1 MFSMMTYLVKED
13 YQKVNLVKEDYQKVN
28 LHKNSLVT
36 TSSALY
42 LFSFKKI
49 N

>member
-1 MFSMMTYLVKED
+1 MMTYLVKED

-28 LHKNSLVT
+28 LHKSSLVT

-42 LFSFKKI
+42 FFSF
-49 N
+49 